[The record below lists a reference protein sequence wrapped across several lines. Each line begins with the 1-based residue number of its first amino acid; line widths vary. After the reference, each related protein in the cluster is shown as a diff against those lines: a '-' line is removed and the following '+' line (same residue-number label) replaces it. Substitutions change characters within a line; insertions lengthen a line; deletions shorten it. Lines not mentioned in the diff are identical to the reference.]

1 VSWSEPSESFSSSL
15 VAFKTTMYAI
25 APPLVR
31 PALFATLL
39 ACAALLVV
47 AAAHPACADD
57 KYALVVGVENYIPTE
72 LPSLEYAEDD
82 AESLGR
88 ALESLGF
95 SVISMTTSSDNPR
108 HRSTTAARIMEQV
121 EKRLDD
127 RAASDTVVLAFSGH
141 GVQFKGDK
149 EFYFCPGEAELRDRK
164 SLLPM
169 GPVLEA
175 VGHCKAGRK
184 LLLVDACRDELT
196 PEAAG
201 KGVAVELDPAGVFR
215 AEPPAGTIALFSCQP
230 KEKSFELK
238 QFGHSV
244 FTHHVLEY
252 LTGRAGTDRY
262 PRQEVSV
269 EELVPY
275 VRARTRESVDKILGA
290 RQKPEALTPDAK
302 IPDWS
307 LGRIG
312 GDLASVAPRP
322 LPAVPPVPRPAA
334 GPRPGETREN
344 SMGMKLVVIPA
355 GEFEMGARET
365 ADELKAAGFFVPEG
379 YDTSDE
385 RPVHRVKITKPFLM
399 GVHEVTL
406 GEFLAFYNDGFKG
419 KLDCEKDGKGGF
431 GYDPKNPDKP
441 FEQKPEYRPWNWGH
455 PDMDLS
461 TAAGKERA
469 FRQPVVNV
477 SWNDCVA
484 FCEWLS
490 RKEGKK
496 YRLPTEAEWEYAC
509 RAGTTTRFWN
519 GDDPEGLATIGN
531 VADGTAKQKFSGWTT
546 IRSRDGHVF
555 TSPVGS
561 FDRANPF
568 GLNDMHGN
576 VAEWCSDWYD
586 EKYYATSPAVDP
598 KGPSS
603 AGSFR
608 VIRGGSWGGDPVYCR
623 SANRVIGTP
632 ANRYDNIGFRVVV
645 ELE

>member
-1 VSWSEPSESFSSSL
+1 MVFNRDRSGVVTALARLAFSL
-15 VAFKTTMYAI
+15 VLELAAFFA
-25 APPLVR
+25 AVVV
-31 PALFATLL
+31 PAD
-39 ACAALLVV
+39 
-47 AAAHPACADD
+47 PARADD
-57 KYALVVGVENYIPTE
+57 KYALVVGVEKYIPTE

-88 ALESLGF
+88 ALEALGF

-108 HRSTTAARIMEQV
+108 HRSTTAARIMQQV

-175 VGHCKAGRK
+175 VGRCKAGRK

-201 KGVAVELDPAGVFR
+201 KGVTVELDPAGVFR
-215 AEPPAGTIALFSCQP
+215 AEPPAGTIALFSCEP

-275 VRARTRESVDKILGA
+275 VRARTRESVDKLLGA

-302 IPDWS
+302 MPDWS
-307 LGRIG
+307 LGKIG
-312 GDLASVAPRP
+312 GDLASVTPRP
-322 LPAVPPVPRPAA
+322 LPAVPLPAA
-334 GPRPGETREN
+334 GPRAGKTREN
-344 SMGMKLVVIPA
+344 SLGMKLVVIPA
-355 GEFEMGARET
+355 GEFEMGGRET
-365 ADELKAAGFFVPEG
+365 ADELKAAGFFVPDG
-379 YDTSDE
+379 YDTADE
-385 RPVHRVKITKPFLM
+385 RPVHTVKITKPFLM

-406 GEFLAFYNDGFKG
+406 GEFLTFYNDGYQS
-419 KLDCEKDGKGGF
+419 KLSCEQDGEGAM
-431 GYDPKNPDKP
+431 GYDPSKPDQP
-441 FEQKPEYRPWNWGH
+441 FGVSSEYRPWNWGH
-455 PDMDLS
+455 PGMDLS
-461 TAAGKERA
+461 TAVGRERA
-469 FRQPVVNV
+469 FRHPVVNV
-477 SWNDCVA
+477 SWHDCAA

-490 RKEGKK
+490 RKERRT

-509 RAGTTTRFWN
+509 RAETTTLFWT
-519 GDDPEGLATIGN
+519 GDDSESLARSEN
-531 VADGTAKQKFSGWTT
+531 VADGTAREKFPLLTT
-546 IRSRDGHVF
+546 TRGCDDHVF
-555 TSPVGS
+555 TAPVGS
-561 FDRANPF
+561 LGKHNSF
-568 GLNDMHGN
+568 GLYDMHGN
-576 VAEWCSDWYD
+576 VSEWCSDWMEAD
-586 EKYYATSPAVDP
+586 YYAASPTAVSDP
-598 KGPSS
+598 KGPSYPPLGFS
-603 AGSFR
+603 RGVRA
-608 VIRGGSWGGDPVYCR
+608 VRGGDWQSSPLHCR
-623 SANRVIGTP
+623 SANRGG
-632 ANRYDNIGFRVVV
+632 AKSSERYSFLGFRVVC